1 MRKTIDYYM
10 TPTSPWAY
18 FGHERFAALAALH
31 GAHVNLKPVDYARI
45 FPATGGLPLAKRAPA
60 RVAYRTVELNR
71 WQAFLGIPLNAAP
84 RYFPVSGDPSA
95 LLVIAADQRDLGA
108 MALAFALSRA
118 CWAEERDLADPETLI
133 QLANEQGRK
142 GAELLAASLL
152 PETKALYDAYTQE
165 AIELGVFGAPFY
177 VYRGENFWGQDRL
190 DFLDRALA
198 RP

>member
-18 FGHERFAALAALH
+18 FGHERFTALAALH
-31 GAHVNLKPVDYARI
+31 GAHVSLKPVDYGRI
-45 FPATGGLPLAKRAPA
+45 FAATGGLPLAKRAPA
-60 RVAYRTVELNR
+60 RVAYRAVELKR
-71 WQAFLGIPLNAAP
+71 WQEFLGIPLNPAP

-108 MALAFALSRA
+108 MALAFALCRA
-118 CWAEERDLADPETLI
+118 CWVQEHDIADPATLI
-133 QLANEQGRK
+133 QIANEQGRK
-142 GAELLAASLL
+142 GSELLAASQL
-152 PETKALYDAYTQE
+152 PETKALYDSNTQE
-165 AIELGVFGAPFY
+165 AIDLGVFGAPVY
-177 VYRGENFWGQDRL
+177 LYRGEMFWGQDRL

>member
-18 FGHERFAALAALH
+18 FGHERFIALAALH
-31 GAHVNLKPVDYARI
+31 GAHINLKPVDYGRI

-60 RVAYRTVELNR
+60 RVAYRALELMR
-71 WQAFLGIPLNAAP
+71 WHEFLAIPLNPAP

-118 CWAEERDLADPETLI
+118 CWAQEHDIADPATLI
-133 QLANEQGRK
+133 QIANEQGRK
-142 GAELLAASLL
+142 GSELLAASQL
-152 PETKALYDAYTQE
+152 PETRALYDSYTQE
-165 AIELGVFGAPFY
+165 AIDLGVFGAPVY
-177 VYRGENFWGQDRL
+177 LYRGEMFWGQDRL

>member
-18 FGHERFAALAALH
+18 FGHERFTALAALH
-31 GAHVNLKPVDYARI
+31 GAHVNLKPVDYGRI
-45 FPATGGLPLAKRAPA
+45 FAATGGLPLAKRAPA
-60 RVAYRTVELNR
+60 RVAYRAVELKR
-71 WQAFLGIPLNAAP
+71 WQEFLGIPLNPAP

-108 MALAFALSRA
+108 MALAFALCRA
-118 CWAEERDLADPETLI
+118 CWVQEHDIADPATLI
-133 QLANEQGRK
+133 QIANEQGRK
-142 GAELLAASLL
+142 GSELLTASQL
-152 PETKALYDAYTQE
+152 PETRALYDSNTQE
-165 AIELGVFGAPFY
+165 AIDLGVFGAPVY
-177 VYRGENFWGQDRL
+177 LYRGEMFWGQDRL